1 MKLRKNGKMRMKS
14 FLCALLTIALMAS
27 SISAGSLAVSA
38 APLALDIGVNPESVT
53 ATLKENGVL
62 SITGAGEIR
71 DFTEQTAPFQDWDI
85 RSVEFG
91 AAITAIGDYTFYN
104 CKGLD
109 GVLILP
115 KGIVRIGDC
124 AFSGKTAE
132 KAPKPG
138 FVENLFTDALVT
150 SVKSEPDKEDSPV
163 TSEPPSVDSAESA
176 AEEDGAGGAVLSEEK
191 TTDASGPEEE
201 EPTESPEP
209 EESCA
214 PAEPGEEAPSA
225 AEDEPEKKES
235 YTVTKITE
243 QEVGKEIF
251 FPLKKEAGVFVCTEE
266 NKTFISA
273 MEEAGYQKADSVVAV
288 TLNSGEG
295 SAENGDV
302 VKKLPVLGGNLVLP
316 ALLPEFSAPKEE
328 ELFSYEFGG
337 WTEQND
343 KANVVRK
350 PGSQFPVGEKSE
362 LYFIA
367 NWIKIVKLSVEAR
380 RVKDTVAYSVPEIA
394 GYDVLSY
401 QWQTRKGQGE
411 WTSIENATE
420 RQYSRKLQ
428 AGDGDRV
435 FRCTITVKKQQNAL
449 IQLFAAA
456 QEEEISLSEIQSG
469 LTELSETFVV
479 CKADGV
485 QTVEKTISLPV
496 SEAGSTYSI
505 TGAKLPGGV
514 KFIGASEET
523 ELSADG
529 KTFALTIAPTGGNW
543 QETEMQAEL
552 ATDAEEHL
560 VQTGD
565 DPVTVDAGTAEL
577 DLTLRYNGDY
587 EEFTGGTVNLTLE
600 EVSGEEE
607 KNRVTVALR
616 MDDMTDVEQT
626 AFTTSGRSFEISS
639 GNSAVVSQKG
649 GLTAGFV
656 TEYYPAAAGTEKIR
670 LSLYREGGEAAS
682 FPEGTELVVADLSGD
697 TWGYYSY
704 AAGGKSEIRLVDGPN
719 PYPGPAE
726 PNVDTLEQLLFVF
739 DFSKAGTPL
748 ATGSYYLTLT
758 HALQEGAEE
767 TGKASFTVQAEGSM
781 PSLSAQKTDDSTETL
796 WGVQLN
802 CPDGYWVQAALLNSG
817 GTETVAFPSAVTL
830 TGAQAAA
837 RSEDGSIQFVPE
849 GETVKFDFSKVE
861 TGALNAGTY
870 QMQLKMGPRP
880 GLQNGGTTSLTVTMA
895 EKLSFTY
902 AEQAAEEKPAVRSL
916 NVSADKRLLDV
927 SEQDATLTLTVN
939 YANEQDGD
947 TLQIEVLKKTGTEPG
962 DESYAAQSVISGY
975 SGALTGAVTITVP
988 KGTSSGT
995 FRALVSI
1002 VAEDGTTV
1010 VAQEPYNFIIK

>member
-14 FLCALLTIALMAS
+14 FLCALLTLALLAS

-38 APLALDIGVNPESVT
+38 APLTLDIGVNPESVT

-109 GVLILP
+109 GVLTLP

-163 TSEPPSVDSAESA
+163 TSEPPSVDPAESA
-176 AEEDGAGGAVLSEEK
+176 AEEDGAGDVVLSEEK
-191 TTDASGPEEE
+191 TTDASGPEED
-201 EPTESPEP
+201 EPTDSSDS
-209 EESCA
+209 EESAA
-214 PAEPGEEAPSA
+214 PVESGEEQPSA
-225 AEDEPEKKES
+225 AEDEPEKKEA
-235 YTVTKITE
+235 YDVTKITE

-266 NKTFISA
+266 NKTFIAA

-302 VKKLPVLGGNLVLP
+302 VKQLPVLGGNLVLP

-367 NWIKIVKLSVEAR
+367 NWTKIVKLSIEAR
-380 RVKDTVAYSVPEIA
+380 RVKDTVTYFVPEIA
-394 GYDVLSY
+394 GYDVLFY

-428 AGDGDRV
+428 AGDGDRA

-456 QEEEISLSEIQSG
+456 QEEELSLSEIQSG
-469 LTELSETFVV
+469 LTELSETFAVR
-479 CKADGV
+479 KADGV

-514 KFIGASEET
+514 KFVGASEET

-577 DLTLRYNGDY
+577 DLTLQYNGDY

-607 KNRVTVALR
+607 KNLVTVALR
-616 MDDMTDVEQT
+616 LDDMTDVEQT

-639 GNSAVVSQKG
+639 GNSAAVSQKG

-704 AAGGKSEIRLVDGPN
+704 AAGGKSEIRLADGS
-719 PYPGPAE
+719 YPGPTE

-739 DFSKAGTPL
+739 DFSKVGTPL

-767 TGKASFTVQAEGSM
+767 TEKASFTIHAESGAA
-781 PSLSAQKTDDSTETL
+781 SLSAQKTEDSTETL
-796 WGVQLN
+796 WDVQLT
-802 CPDGYWVQAALLNSG
+802 CPSGYWMQATLLNSG
-817 GTETVAFPSAVTL
+817 GTETVKFPSAMTL
-830 TGAQAAA
+830 TGAQAIA
-837 RSEDGSIQFVPE
+837 RNEDGSIQFVPQ
-849 GETVKFDFSKVE
+849 GEKVTFDFSKVAAGE
-861 TGALNAGTY
+861 FAPGTY
-870 QMQLKMGPRP
+870 QVQFAMGPRP

-916 NVSADKRLLDV
+916 SVSADKRLLDV
-927 SEQDATLTLTVN
+927 SEEDAKLELSIQ
-939 YANEQDGD
+939 YENELDGD
-947 TLQIEVLKKTGTEPG
+947 TLQVEVLKKMGTDPG
-962 DESYAAQSVISGY
+962 DKSYVEQRVISGY
-975 SGALTGAVTITVP
+975 TGALTGAVTITVP

>member
-14 FLCALLTIALMAS
+14 FLCALLTIALLAS
-27 SISAGSLAVSA
+27 SISAGALAVSA
-38 APLALDIGVNPESVT
+38 APLTLDIGVNPESVT
-53 ATLKENGVL
+53 ATLKENGML

-109 GVLILP
+109 GGLTLP

-163 TSEPPSVDSAESA
+163 TSEPPSVDPAESA
-176 AEEDGAGGAVLSEEK
+176 AEEDGAGDVVLSEEK
-191 TTDASGPEEE
+191 TTDASGPEED
-201 EPTESPEP
+201 EPTDSSDS
-209 EESCA
+209 EESAA
-214 PAEPGEEAPSA
+214 PVESGEEQPSA
-225 AEDEPEKKES
+225 AEDGPEKKEA
-235 YTVTKITE
+235 YDVTKITE

-266 NKTFISA
+266 NKTFIAA

-350 PGSQFPVGEKSE
+350 PGSRFPVGEKSE

-367 NWIKIVKLSVEAR
+367 NWTKIVKLSIEAR
-380 RVKDTVAYSVPEIA
+380 RVKDTVTYSVPEIT

-411 WTSIENATE
+411 WTAIENATE

-428 AGDGDRV
+428 AGDGDRA

-449 IQLFAAA
+449 IQLFTAA
-456 QEEEISLSEIQSG
+456 QEEELSLSEIQSG
-469 LTELSETFVV
+469 LTELSETFAVR
-479 CKADGV
+479 KADGV

-514 KFIGASEET
+514 KFVGASEET

-577 DLTLRYNGDY
+577 DLTLQYNGDY

-607 KNRVTVALR
+607 KNLVTVALR
-616 MDDMTDVEQT
+616 LDDMTDVEQT

-670 LSLYREGGEAAS
+670 LSLYRESGEAAS

-704 AAGGKSEIRLVDGPN
+704 AAGGKSEIRLADGS
-719 PYPGPAE
+719 YPGPTE

-739 DFSKAGTPL
+739 DFSKVGTPL

-767 TGKASFTVQAEGSM
+767 TEKASFTVHAESGAA
-781 PSLSAQKTDDSTETL
+781 SLSAQKTDDSTETL
-796 WGVQLN
+796 WGVQLT
-802 CPDGYWVQAALLNSG
+802 CPSGYWMQATLLNSG
-817 GTETVAFPSAVTL
+817 ETETVKFPSAMTL
-830 TGAQAAA
+830 TGAQAIA
-837 RSEDGSIQFVPE
+837 RNEDGSIQFVPQ
-849 GETVKFDFSKVE
+849 GEKVTFDFSKVAAGE
-861 TGALNAGTY
+861 FVPGTY
-870 QMQLKMGPRP
+870 QVQFAMGPRP

-916 NVSADKRLLDV
+916 SVSADKRLLDV
-927 SEQDATLTLTVN
+927 SEEDAKLELSIQ
-939 YANEQDGD
+939 YENELDGD
-947 TLQIEVLKKTGTEPG
+947 TLQVEVLKKMGTNPG
-962 DESYAAQSVISGY
+962 DKSYVEQRVISGY
-975 SGALTGAVTITVP
+975 TGALTDAVTITVP
-988 KGTSSGT
+988 KGMSSGT

>member
-14 FLCALLTIALMAS
+14 FLCALLTLALLAS

-38 APLALDIGVNPESVT
+38 APLTLDIGVNPESVT

-104 CKGLD
+104 CKGID
-109 GVLILP
+109 GVLTLP
-115 KGIVRIGDC
+115 KGIVRIGDY

-163 TSEPPSVDSAESA
+163 TSEPPSVDPAESA
-176 AEEDGAGGAVLSEEK
+176 AEEDGAGDVVLSEEK
-191 TTDASGPEEE
+191 TTDASGPEED
-201 EPTESPEP
+201 EPTDSSDS
-209 EESCA
+209 EESAA
-214 PAEPGEEAPSA
+214 PVESGEEQPSA
-225 AEDEPEKKES
+225 AEDEPEKKEA
-235 YTVTKITE
+235 YDVTKITE

-266 NKTFISA
+266 NKTFIAA

-367 NWIKIVKLSVEAR
+367 NWTKIVKLSIEAR
-380 RVKDTVAYSVPEIA
+380 RVKDTVTYSVPEIT

-428 AGDGDRV
+428 AGDGDRA

-456 QEEEISLSEIQSG
+456 QEEELSLSEIQSG
-469 LTELSETFVV
+469 LTELSETIAVR
-479 CKADGV
+479 KADGV

-514 KFIGASEET
+514 KFVGASEET

-529 KTFALTIAPTGGNW
+529 KTFALTIAPAGGNW

-577 DLTLRYNGDY
+577 NLTLQYNGDY

-607 KNRVTVALR
+607 KNLVTVALR
-616 MDDMTDVEQT
+616 LDDMTDVEQT

-670 LSLYREGGEAAS
+670 LSLYRESGEAAS

-704 AAGGKSEIRLVDGPN
+704 AAGGKSEIRLADGS
-719 PYPGPAE
+719 YPGPTE

-739 DFSKAGTPL
+739 DFSKVGTPL

-767 TGKASFTVQAEGSM
+767 TEKASFTVHAESGAA
-781 PSLSAQKTDDSTETL
+781 SLSAQKTEDSTEAL
-796 WGVQLN
+796 WDVQLT
-802 CPDGYWVQAALLNSG
+802 CPSGYWMQATLLNSG
-817 GTETVAFPSAVTL
+817 GTETVKFPSAMTL
-830 TGAQAAA
+830 TGAQAIA
-837 RSEDGSIQFVPE
+837 RNEDGSIQFVPQ
-849 GETVKFDFSKVE
+849 GEKVTFDFSKVA
-861 TGALNAGTY
+861 TGEFVPGTY
-870 QMQLKMGPRP
+870 QVQFAMGPRP

-902 AEQAAEEKPAVRSL
+902 AEQASEEKPAVRSL
-916 NVSADKRLLDV
+916 SVSADKRLLDV
-927 SEQDATLTLTVN
+927 SEEDAKLELSIQ
-939 YANEQDGD
+939 YENELDGD
-947 TLQIEVLKKTGTEPG
+947 TLRVEVLKKMGTDPG
-962 DESYAAQSVISGY
+962 DKSYVEQRVISGY
-975 SGALTGAVTITVP
+975 TGALTDAVTITVP